1 MALASGTKLGR
12 YEIQSSLGAGGMG
25 EVYRARDTQLGR
37 HVALKV
43 LPANLLREEISIERF
58 QREARAASSLNHP
71 HICTVYDV
79 GEQDGTHYIAMELM
93 EGSTLAHVL
102 AAGPLLIEDVLKL
115 GIQIADA
122 LAATHQKGV
131 IHRDIKPSNIFVT
144 SRSEAKLLDFGLAKE
159 HSLAGAA
166 DAATLSGAM
175 TSRGAVLGT
184 VGYMSPEQA
193 EGKELDAR
201 SDIFSFGAVLYEMA
215 ASRRAFPGNSS
226 AAIIAE
232 ILRSEPPPAT
242 SLNPKVPQELQRII
256 SKALEKGPPDRYQ
269 SAHELMIDL
278 RRLKRQTFDSSGV
291 SAATHSA
298 TPVHWWRKKTAIIAG
313 VGALAV
319 LIGLIVAG
327 LSSRRVTRI
336 LDSQQITYSTEH
348 KDAPLVTDG
357 TRLYF
362 QGQDGP
368 VEMSVN
374 GGPIAPL
381 RGSIAGM
388 RMLDV
393 SPDGSQLLAIKQNLG
408 DESYRGEIWSVPVLG
423 GAPKRIGN
431 GMVTDARWMPD
442 GRSVIYMYLHSV
454 FTTGPDGANP
464 KLLWEAPGDAS
475 DARFSPDGRRIRLSV
490 EENQHLRIWE
500 LNNDGSHAHRLLA
513 DWPADADQFAG
524 RWTPDGSH
532 FVFLSNP
539 SGTSNIYELIEPG
552 WLAFWKK
559 PSAAKLTSGEI
570 EVLDATP
577 SRDSRQLFTMG
588 RLSQGAMQVFDPQ
601 QKRFV
606 PFLGGLAASEFVI
619 SPDKQWMAYTDFPR
633 HFLWRSRLDGSEK
646 LQLTSSYAAWPRWS
660 PDGKSIAYMD
670 WQSIYLVSSEGG
682 TPEKLIGGGEA
693 STVAPEWTPDGKAIT
708 FNDYPGVGTKLKG
721 VQVLDLATRRVSIL
735 PGSEGFYV
743 GSWSPD
749 GQYLVAVAQ
758 NPLRMMLYNVQ
769 NHSWTELK
777 KFDVPWGYWVWTR
790 DSKALLFAQIGK
802 ENLST
807 QTEQEGGIYRLT
819 IADGKWERIAMLDG
833 IHVADQLNESFLNLT
848 ADGQPAI
855 MNDTSVVQIYSL
867 QWK

>member
-12 YEIQSSLGAGGMG
+12 YEIQSALGAGGMG

-43 LPANLLREEISIERF
+43 LPANALCEEISIERF

-93 EGSTLAHVL
+93 EGSTLAHLL
-102 AAGPLLIEDVLKL
+102 AVGPLPIEDVLEL
-115 GIQIADA
+115 GMQIADA
-122 LAATHQKGV
+122 LAATHQKSV

-159 HSLAGAA
+159 HSLVGAAA
-166 DAATLSGAM
+166 DATTLSRAM
-175 TSRGAVLGT
+175 TLRGEVLGT

-193 EGKELDAR
+193 EGKQLDAR

-215 ASRRAFPGNSS
+215 TGRRAFSGSS
-226 AAIIAE
+226 NASIIAE
-232 ILRSEPPPAT
+232 ILRSEPPPAA
-242 SLNPKVPQELQRII
+242 SLNPKVPQELQRVI
-256 SKALEKGPPDRYQ
+256 SKALEKQPADRYQ

-278 RRLKRQTFDSSGV
+278 RRLQRQIFASSGMGSV
-291 SAATHSA
+291 THSVI
-298 TPVHWWRKKTAIIAG
+298 PVRWWRKKTAFIVGIG
-313 VGALAV
+313 VLVA
-319 LIGLIVAG
+319 LIGLIASG
-327 LSSRRVTRI
+327 LSSGHVTRI
-336 LDSQQITYSTEH
+336 LDSRQITYSTEH

-362 QGQDGP
+362 QGQNGA

-381 RGSIAGM
+381 RVSTAGM

-408 DESYRGEIWSVPVLG
+408 DESDRGEIWSVPVLG

-431 GMVTDARWMPD
+431 EMVTDARWMPD
-442 GRSVIYMYLHSV
+442 GRSVIYMYLRSV
-454 FTTGPDGANP
+454 FITGPDGANP
-464 KLLWEAPGDAS
+464 KPLWEAPGNAY
-475 DARFSPDGRRIRLSV
+475 DARFSPDGHRIRLTV
-490 EENQHLRIWE
+490 EENHHLKIWE
-500 LNNDGSHAHRLLA
+500 LNIDGSHAHRLLA
-513 DWPADADQFAG
+513 DWPTDADQRRG
-524 RWTPDGSH
+524 RWTPDGRH
-532 FVFLSNP
+532 FIFQSDAG
-539 SGTSNIYELIEPG
+539 GTNNICELIEPG

-559 PSAAKLTSGEI
+559 PTAAKLTSGDI
-570 EVLDATP
+570 EVVDATP
-577 SRDSRQLFTMG
+577 SRDSRQLFVMG
-588 RLSQGAMQVFDPQ
+588 RLSQGGMQVFDPQ
-601 QKRFV
+601 QRRFV

-646 LQLTSSYAAWPRWS
+646 LQLTSSHAAWPRWS

-670 WQSIYLVSSEGG
+670 WRSIYLISSEGG
-682 TPEKLIGGGEA
+682 TPEKLIGGGEV

-708 FNDYPGVGTKLKG
+708 FNDYPRVGTKLKG
-721 VQVLDLATRRVSIL
+721 VQVLDLATRSVSIF

-749 GQYLVAVAQ
+749 GKYLVALAQ

-769 NHSWTELK
+769 THSWSELK
-777 KFDVPWGYWVWTR
+777 RFDVPWGYWVWTR
-790 DSKALLFAQIGK
+790 DSKFLLFAQI
-802 ENLST
+802 
-807 QTEQEGGIYRLT
+807 EQESGIYRLT
-819 IADGKWERIAMLDG
+819 IADDKWERIATLDG
-833 IHVADQLNESFLNLT
+833 INVEDQENDSFLNLT